1 MKKILIVIG
10 MFIFI
15 LTGCAN
21 TDHVQE
27 SESNSGKQNEEKN
40 QNEANDNKSNDSGV
54 TSEGEQDDPERS
66 TPDLTE
72 MDMIEFGHVHGMGFN
87 SEGNRLLLSSHTGLK
102 VYEDGIWREGEGEG
116 HDYMGFAMAKDS
128 FFSSGHPAL
137 GSELKNPLGI
147 VKSSD
152 EGKNLEQ
159 LTLYGE
165 VDFHVTGVSYNTHTL
180 YVMNFAQNSIMEDQG
195 LYYTQNETQTW
206 IKSLLE
212 GFPSQLVPGAVTVHP
227 DEDSII
233 AITTEDG
240 LYLSKNYGDSFEKW
254 FDGYQIT
261 AAYFD
266 FDDQLWVGTYNGQA
280 GLQYMDLNTGKITAV
295 NIPDMPKDAIQYIT
309 LNPENTLEMIIA
321 TYNVDMYKSVDG
333 SQSWDTIAQ
342 QGKPISNLD

>member
-1 MKKILIVIG
+1 MKKFLIVIG

-21 TDHVQE
+21 TDQVQE

-40 QNEANDNKSNDSGV
+40 QNETKDNKSDDREAS
-54 TSEGEQDDPERS
+54 SEEEQDDSERS
-66 TPDLTE
+66 TPQ
-72 MDMIEFGHVHGMGFN
+72 MDIVEFGHVHGMGFN
-87 SEGNRLLLSSHTGLK
+87 SEGSRLLLSSHTGLK
-102 VYEDGIWREGEGEG
+102 VYEDGIWSEGKGEG

-152 EGKNLEQ
+152 EGKSLEQ

-165 VDFHVTGVSYNTHTL
+165 VDFHVTGVSYNTGTL
-180 YVMNFAQNSIMEDQG
+180 YVINFAQNSVMKNKG

-206 IKSLLE
+206 KRSLLE
-212 GFPSQLVPGAVTVHP
+212 GYPSQLKPDALAVHP
-227 DEDSII
+227 DEDSIVAI
-233 AITTEDG
+233 ATENG
-240 LYLSKNYGDSFEKW
+240 LYLSINYGDSFEKS

-280 GLQYMDLNTGKITAV
+280 GLQRMDLNTGKITIV

-333 SQSWDTIAQ
+333 GESWVTIAE
-342 QGKPISNLD
+342 QGKPTSNLD

>member
-21 TDHVQE
+21 TDNVEE
-27 SESNSGKQNEEKN
+27 SESGKQNEEQI
-40 QNEANDNKSNDSGV
+40 QNETNDNKSDDGG
-54 TSEGEQDDPERS
+54 TSEVEQDDSEKS
-66 TPDLTE
+66 TPDSTQ
-72 MDMIEFGHVHGMGFN
+72 MDIVEFGHVHGIGFN

-116 HDYMGFAMAKDS
+116 HDYMGFAMAKDH

-137 GSELKNPLGI
+137 GSGLKNPLGI

-152 EGKNLEQ
+152 EGKSLEQ

-165 VDFHVTGVSYNTHTL
+165 VDFHVTGVSYNTNTL
-180 YVMNFAQNSIMEDQG
+180 YVMNFAQNSVMKDRG

-206 IKSLLE
+206 KKSLLQ
-212 GFPSQLVPGAVTVHP
+212 GYPSQLEPHAVAVHP
-227 DEDSII
+227 DDDSIV
-233 AITTEDG
+233 AMTTENG
-240 LYLSKNYGDSFEKW
+240 LYLSKNYGDSFEKF

-266 FDDQLWVGTYNGQA
+266 FNDQLWAGTYNGQA
-280 GLQYMDLNTGKITAV
+280 GLQHMDLNTGEITAV
-295 NIPDMPKDAIQYIT
+295 NIPDMPKDAIQYIS
-309 LNPENTLEMIIA
+309 LNPKTTLEMIIA
-321 TYNVDMYKSVDG
+321 TYNVNMYKSVDG
-333 SQSWDTIAQ
+333 GQSWVKIAE
-342 QGKPISNLD
+342 QGKPKSNLD